1 MKFEVIF
8 FDVGNILVEVRYDQL
23 IAALKVDPGINS
35 QAIDR
40 LADEDELIIRYRLG
54 RIHSEKFFTAAK
66 KMLGFQGSLKEMET
80 LWCSIFRP
88 LKNNMDCVKNLSRQF
103 QLGIISNTNETH
115 CTYLESR
122 YDVFS
127 FFDCKIYSH
136 LEGLMKPDP
145 KIYELA
151 LRRMNV
157 AAANALFID
166 DESGNI
172 RAAEDL
178 GFHTI
183 HLEQP
188 SSLGEHLK
196 QVLGFSVCDRT
207 E

>member
-1 MKFEVIF
+1 MKIEAIF
-8 FDVGNILVEVRYDQL
+8 FDVGNVLVEVRYDQL
-23 IAALKVDPGINS
+23 MAALKVDPGIND

-54 RIHSEKFFTAAK
+54 RINSEEFFTAAK
-66 KMLGFQGSLKEMET
+66 NMLGFQGSLKEMKT
-80 LWCSIFRP
+80 LWCGVFRP
-88 LKNNMDCVKNLSRQF
+88 LKNNMDCVKNLSGQF
-103 QLGIISNTNETH
+103 PLGLISNNNEAH
-115 CTYLESR
+115 CTFLESR

-127 FFDCKIYSH
+127 YFDCKIYSH

-145 KIYELA
+145 QIYELA

-157 AAANALFID
+157 SAENALFID
-166 DESGNI
+166 DESENI
-172 RAAEDL
+172 RAAEAL

-183 HLEQP
+183 HLEEP

-196 QVLGFSVCDRT
+196 QVLGLSVCDRT